1 VSKIND
7 RFAKMDKSKLDD
19 LAVALLNKS
28 NASIIGEVYLR
39 AVDGKVKDFEKYLT
53 RFKEYPMRISEIPEI
68 ITEDIEDENEI
79 RKQNEEYLLHKYRVV
94 AKPHEVKVLEL
105 YLQGYNSGRKLAK
118 KIGVS
123 HYSANL
129 LIKKMK
135 SCLES
140 LN

>member
-1 VSKIND
+1 
-7 RFAKMDKSKLDD
+7 MDKSKLDA
-19 LAVALLNKS
+19 LAVALLSKS
-28 NASIIGEVYLR
+28 NASIIGEVYLQTI
-39 AVDGKVKDFEKYLT
+39 DGKVLDFERYLLK
-53 RFKEYPMRISEIPEI
+53 FKQFSGRKN
-68 ITEDIEDENEI
+68 IELPRDVVDENESEI
-79 RKQNEEYLLHKYRVV
+79 DEIHKQNQDFLLSKYRVV